1 MSDALKAGHCVRGV
15 RAWFTE
21 RGWNFRDFVKNG
33 IALERVAELKDGYG
47 DQIIARKRARESS
60 GGG

>member
-1 MSDALKAGHCVRGV
+1 MSDARRAGHCVRGV
-15 RAWFTE
+15 RAWFHE
-21 RGWNFRDFVKNG
+21 QGLDFRDFVKNG